1 MLEKDFKQI
10 VAEIK
15 KQITATQTE
24 IMKQANKYLL
34 DLYFELGKII
44 SEKSNWGNKFVD
56 NLSAELKLDFP
67 NIRGF
72 SVRNLK
78 SMKKFYEEYKDD
90 EIMQTAS
97 AQIPWSHN
105 NLIIEKIKDNEI
117 RKWYIE
123 QISLNG
129 WSYDV
134 LSFQIKNDIY
144 KRQIKSDK
152 LNNFDRTLTDPQGEL
167 ASEMQK
173 DPYILDIAT
182 LRKNYIEKELEK
194 AIVERIKNVLIELG
208 NGFSFVGS
216 QYKIAVGDKDYF
228 VDLLFYHLNLRCFI
242 VVELKINDFKPEHAG
257 KLNFYLS
264 AIDDI
269 LRKEHDNP
277 TIGLILCQE
286 KDKFTVEYALRDI
299 HKPIGVS
306 SYEIAKIIPK
316 EVLENLPTEED
327 INLHIDIQEK
337 DLEEN

>member
-1 MLEKDFKQI
+1 MREQDFKQI
-10 VAEIK
+10 VVEIK

-24 IMKQANKYLL
+24 IMKQANKHLL
-34 DLYFELGKII
+34 DLYLELGKII
-44 SEKSNWGNKFVD
+44 SEKSSWGNKFVD
-56 NLSAELKLDFP
+56 SLSTELKLDFP
-67 NIRGF
+67 YIKGF

-78 SMKKFYEEYKDD
+78 NMKRFYEEYKNN
-90 EIMQTAS
+90 EIMQTVS

-105 NLIIEKIKDNEI
+105 TLIIEKIKDNQI

-123 QISLNG
+123 QTSLNG

-144 KRQIKSDK
+144 ERQIKSDK
-152 LNNFDRTLTDPQGEL
+152 LNNFDRTLIDSQSDL
-167 ASEMQK
+167 ANEMQK
-173 DPYILDIAT
+173 DPYIFDIAT

-194 AIVERIKNVLIELG
+194 ALVERIKNVLIELG

-216 QYKIAVGDKDYF
+216 QYKITVGDKEYF
-228 VDLLFYHLNLRCFI
+228 IDLLFYHLNLRCFI
-242 VVELKINDFKPEHAG
+242 VVELKINDFRPEHAG

-264 AIDDI
+264 AIDDN

-327 INLHIDIQEK
+327 INLHIDIKE